1 MPKSI
6 DNSCNSVIAFNKW
19 LDTIVDDK
27 TRKSIHDRYPQKLN
41 RTIKT
46 HKKILSALLSDSKTF
61 SDNVRK
67 KITFSDIKNDDF
79 APIDVFSLLPKFK
92 KTHKCTINL
101 TLPASLVLNKAELVW
116 IEAGAELNGSQ
127 SVVKRFRLEK
137 GIVDSFVMKIVKVLC
152 TRDRRY
158 SELPLAICR
167 DHSRKLSHLCH
178 TKVEVQNFV
187 YNLVLKWNSTQS
199 KETESI
205 QKFVRPSGKI
215 PWKLRCVFKKI
226 IVNKSISFISDKTY
240 HIQSKYQDHVAKVS
254 CPKSSLI
261 HHDAGTRYGKVEAA
275 FIKFIEK
282 YPTSFG
288 FIVVDFV
295 LDSHKKIWCLNVK
308 ALSLSNDVTSKTSRM
323 ITRNNQKAL
332 MEREK
337 LDAKD
342 QHCFGD
348 FCNVVDENITPDFK
362 TFVKSSGI
370 QPLLRIPYR
379 IITFD
384 RIQRKKNEE
393 KDVASFKYTTK
404 RDSYNMRNFDFVTV
418 CVKCFKMYK
427 AMQKR
432 RSHVNKKTI
441 KSKRLTPIDFK
452 KVKRNFIN
460 SNSAGID
467 NNEIKY
473 PGQPADGNKAES
485 TESNLTVYGNFEKD
499 GNKENISLESN
510 ISLNKQYMSDQEI
523 EWNFN
528 VDIHIADLRR
538 KIGSIRMPFSP

>member
-6 DNSCNSVIAFNKW
+6 DNSYNPVNAFNEW

-27 TRKSIHDRYPQKLN
+27 TRKSIRDRYPPKLN
-41 RTIKT
+41 RTKQT
-46 HKKILSALLSDSKTF
+46 YKKILPALLSDSKTL

-67 KITFSDIKNDDF
+67 KILFSDIKNDDF
-79 APIDVFSLLPKFK
+79 APVDVFSLLPKFK
-92 KTHKCTINL
+92 KTLKCAFNL

-116 IEAGAELNGSQ
+116 IEAGAELNASQ

-137 GIVDSFVMKIVKVLC
+137 GIADSLVQKIVKVLC

-178 TKVEVQNFV
+178 TKAEVQNFV
-187 YNLVLKWNSTQS
+187 YNLVLKWNSTHS

-205 QKFVRPSGKI
+205 QKFVRPSGKF
-215 PWKLRCVFKKI
+215 PWKVRCVFKKI
-226 IVNKSISFISDKTY
+226 TKNKSISFISDKTY
-240 HIQSKYQDHVAKVS
+240 HIQGKYQDHIAKVS

-261 HHDAGTRYGKVEAA
+261 HYDAGTRYGKVEAA

-282 YPTSFG
+282 YPTSFD

-308 ALSLSNDVTSKTSRM
+308 ALSLSNDVTSKISGM
-323 ITRNNQKAL
+323 ITKTNQKAL
-332 MEREK
+332 MK
-337 LDAKD
+337 KKKPY
-342 QHCFGD
+342 CFGD
-348 FCNVVDENITPDFK
+348 FCNVVDENITSDFE

-393 KDVASFKYTTK
+393 KDVASFKYLTK

-427 AMQKR
+427 SMQKS
-432 RSHVNKKTI
+432 RSRVNKKNI

-452 KVKRNFIN
+452 KVKRKVTN

-473 PGQPADGNKAES
+473 PGQPADGDKPES
-485 TESNLTVYGNFEKD
+485 TENYLTVYGNIEKD

-523 EWNFN
+523 KWNFD

-538 KIGSIRMPFSP
+538 KIGAIHMPFSP